1 MRMNLQSPTT
11 LLSSIQEMK
20 NKLRNDKQLL
30 LDIRCDFTKI
40 NKKNNPQPQVIK
52 ESKPSL

>member
-1 MRMNLQSPTT
+1 MNLQSPTT

-40 NKKNNPQPQVIK
+40 NKKINQKQ
-52 ESKPSL
+52 